1 MKNIKNYVS
10 RKKTPW
16 SDGNAVTNFEAF
28 LSDTYEK
35 KYYGRHELISDSNE
49 STFLN
54 EFKPECCPFCNNKA
68 IVKNG
73 KSKTGVQKYKCSSC
87 GKTFNILTNTIF
99 DNHKIPISEWI
110 EFLLYVFGYES
121 IQAISK
127 SNRNS
132 PTTTKFWMKKLFL
145 LLENYQE
152 NTVLKGNIYLDE
164 MYYKIKKSDLKMKT
178 QYKELTG
185 LSENQICIGVAKANG
200 KVYAKVEGV
209 RKPNKERTI
218 ATFEKHIENK
228 SHLIH
233 DDEKSHIELVKR
245 LSLTEEIYKS
255 KELKKLKDEDNPLDP
270 INKTILFLKQFL
282 DSHPGFNREEIQ
294 GYINLFV
301 FMTNEA
307 GEPIEKV
314 KKILEISIATRISI
328 KYREYYAKKSIFK

>member
-1 MKNIKNYVS
+1 
-10 RKKTPW
+10 
-16 SDGNAVTNFEAF
+16 
-28 LSDTYEK
+28 
-35 KYYGRHELISDSNE
+35 
-49 STFLN
+49 
-54 EFKPECCPFCNNKA
+54 
-68 IVKNG
+68 
-73 KSKTGVQKYKCSSC
+73 
-87 GKTFNILTNTIF
+87 
-99 DNHKIPISEWI
+99 
-110 EFLLYVFGYES
+110 
-121 IQAISK
+121 
-127 SNRNS
+127 
-132 PTTTKFWMKKLFL
+132 MKKLFL
-145 LLENYQE
+145 LLEDYQE
-152 NTVLKGNIYLDE
+152 NIILKGNIYLDE

-185 LSENQICIGVAKANG
+185 LSENQICIGVAKTSG

-209 RKPNKERTI
+209 RKINKERTI
-218 ATFEKHIENK
+218 TTFEKHIENK

-255 KELKKLKDEDNPLDP
+255 KDLKKLKDEDNPLDP

-294 GYINLFV
+294 DYINLFV

-314 KKILEISIATRISI
+314 KKILEISIVTYISI